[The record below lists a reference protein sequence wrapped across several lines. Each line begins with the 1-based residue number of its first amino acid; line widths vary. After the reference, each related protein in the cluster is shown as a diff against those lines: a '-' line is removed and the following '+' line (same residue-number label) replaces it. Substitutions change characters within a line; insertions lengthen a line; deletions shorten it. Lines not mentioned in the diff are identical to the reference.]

1 MPVTSSKSRNLA
13 AAYSE
18 HSNAL
23 VQIKVDPMYDAIRS
37 DPRFD
42 SPLDQEEHRW
52 APATTATSRSSVPFQ
67 DALKTRKSKPVNGK
81 PQAIGGTVHFASI
94 MLHPPQSGRF
104 HEGERST
111 KGTPQ
116 YYPRTESS
124 CLVNRLNTV
133 GGLRRDCCIYP
144 WQSRVVWRV

>member
-42 SPLDQEEHRW
+42 SPWDQGEHRW

-81 PQAIGGTVHFASI
+81 PQVSA
-94 MLHPPQSGRF
+94 GRF
-104 HEGERST
+104 ISPALCSTLRNLGDSMKRERST